1 MNRPTRLLATRLVYR
16 IVLVRVVARSLGLN
30 NEYGGLS
37 RSTIKFGLAHLSTLP
52 YVNGLDISRSLV
64 KNLFLI
70 ESKADM
76 IDLSLV
82 D

>member
-30 NEYGGLS
+30 NEYSGLS
-37 RSTIKFGLAHLSTLP
+37 RSTIKFGSAHLSTLP